1 MRLLQSR
8 RPVAEYIYELREG
21 HVRRKQHAEETM
33 KAKKTNQTKRQKD
46 QARVQTLSR
55 GFSALRMSHLL
66 YVYNRNRYIWNN
78 SVALA
83 TIYSFLQECD

>member
-1 MRLLQSR
+1 MRRLQSR
-8 RPVAEYIYELREG
+8 RPVAVHIIYELREG

-66 YVYNRNRYIWNN
+66 YVC
-78 SVALA
+78 VALA
-83 TIYSFLQECD
+83 IYSFLQECD